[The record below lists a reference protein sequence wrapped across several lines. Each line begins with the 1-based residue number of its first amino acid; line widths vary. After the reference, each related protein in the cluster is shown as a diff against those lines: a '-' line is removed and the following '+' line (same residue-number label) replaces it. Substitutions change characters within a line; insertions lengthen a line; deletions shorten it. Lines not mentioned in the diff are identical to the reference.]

1 MDEKIYSLQDAYNGI
16 LDLIQSCRTNK
27 IDPANVPFYI
37 KEDWHKYKPWCT
49 GMGIGHGVSA
59 WFEYFSSDEIK
70 FIAPDIRPESGGEY
84 WQSRGASSF
93 DISGFV
99 KSKKAGERLLRF
111 VKYILE
117 KDETKTW
124 LDYREHE
131 PNWIQFKFSA
141 EEFDVEKLDKM
152 SRDNDGILT
161 EEIIKACVLKNEE
174 ETLDN

>member
-1 MDEKIYSLQDAYNGI
+1 M
-16 LDLIQSCRTNK
+16 
-27 IDPANVPFYI
+27 
-37 KEDWHKYKPWCT
+37 
-49 GMGIGHGVSA
+49 
-59 WFEYFSSDEIK
+59 
-70 FIAPDIRPESGGEY
+70 
-84 WQSRGASSF
+84 
-93 DISGFV
+93 
-99 KSKKAGERLLRF
+99 RF

-117 KDETKTW
+117 KDETETW
-124 LDYREHE
+124 LDYRERE